1 MGNNITKA
9 ELVSDAAEAAN
20 LTKSATEKVMNSIL
34 DSIQSALISGKN
46 VTLVGFGTFTT
57 AQRKAREGRNPR
69 TGNKITIPKATV
81 AKFRPGKQLREAVN
95 K

>member
-1 MGNNITKA
+1 MATNVTKA
-9 ELVSDAAEAAN
+9 ELISDAAEAAD

-34 DSIQSALISGKN
+34 GSIQDALIAGKN

-57 AQRKAREGRNPR
+57 AKRQAREGRNPR
-69 TGNKITIPKATV
+69 TGKKLTIPKATV

>member
-9 ELVSDAAEAAN
+9 ELVSDAADAAD

-57 AQRKAREGRNPR
+57 AQQIRIDCVSGANH
-69 TGNKITIPKATV
+69 N
-81 AKFRPGKQLREAVN
+81 LSCS
-95 K
+95 